1 MADIEPFSN
10 TVETLSNNRIGGVEL
25 DFPTMSKD
33 TASTTTG
40 VECLSLPFFEKNSDA
55 EDDFFISSF
64 FYALVCAR
72 RDCLGVCVEGGV
84 AGNNVGFC
92 YRSFFVWETCH
103 GLVVFVLWAPRRV
116 GSGQTLNTELLVF
129 SISNAF
135 KSPRVCDER

>member
-103 GLVVFVLWAPRRV
+103 GLVVLCFVGSEKGRV
-116 GSGQTLNTELLVF
+116 GPNPKQTELLLF
-129 SISNAF
+129 SIST
-135 KSPRVCDER
+135 PRLIP